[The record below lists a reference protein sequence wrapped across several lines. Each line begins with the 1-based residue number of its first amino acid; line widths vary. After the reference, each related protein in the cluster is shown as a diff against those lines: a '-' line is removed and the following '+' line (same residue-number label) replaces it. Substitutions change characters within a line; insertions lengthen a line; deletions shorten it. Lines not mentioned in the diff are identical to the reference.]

1 MTNEEIARLKALAS
15 SVNPADAYT
24 ADVDRSHDV
33 AEVLR
38 TFAPEVL
45 RTFAPVLGELER
57 VTADWDAQRSE
68 ADRLRRAIRRFVDA
82 VYADSAADEERKRCL
97 SACEEPFNGG
107 ASAEEMAPLVLEHL
121 RAQVRLRDAAKDV
134 RDGIEELTALV
145 RMPPTDEV
153 TK

>member
-33 AEVLR
+33 A
-38 TFAPEVL
+38 EVL

>member
-1 MTNEEIARLKALAS
+1 MTNEEIARLKVLAS
-15 SVNPADAYT
+15 SVNPVDAYT
-24 ADVDRSHDV
+24 ADVDHSHDV

-38 TFAPEVL
+38 N
-45 RTFAPVLGELER
+45 FAPVMGELEG
-57 VTADWDAQRSE
+57 VTAERDALRAE
-68 ADRLRRAIRRFVDA
+68 VDRLRRAIRRFVDA

-153 TK
+153 TT